1 MQSQMATESNEGYWN
16 GPERSSKIMRRVL
29 CDWAAGIAAAFTV
42 SPIIM
47 TVDKAVVESTSGSKS
62 VWRSAQATVLG
73 IVKSPIKFFVSRE
86 FGWIFFVYGSTY
98 MAANSIDS
106 LCKITH
112 TSDILPKLIGVT
124 AVNMTASIL
133 KDRAFAYYFG
143 RKVNN
148 KVGSI
153 SLLLWLLRDVLTM
166 AAAFVI
172 PSRASKLIQEA
183 GLPKEKA
190 DKFSLFS
197 FPVLFQLFLT
207 PIHLLGYDFYNYKER
222 AFKERISYLKPMY
235 LSTVGIR
242 MIRMGSAYGIGGVN
256 NKNFR
261 DRMISRYEGSTWDRS
276 Y

>member
-1 MQSQMATESNEGYWN
+1 MSAQQIETQWD
-16 GPERSSKIMRRVL
+16 GPDRYQKMMRRVL

-47 TVDKAVVESTSGSKS
+47 TVDKAVVESASGTKS

-73 IVKSPIKFFVSRE
+73 IAKSPIKFFVSRE

-106 LCKITH
+106 ICKITH

-183 GLPKEKA
+183 GFSKEQA
-190 DKFSLFS
+190 DKVSLFS
-197 FPVLFQLFLT
+197 FPVFFQLFLT
-207 PIHLLGYDFYNYKER
+207 PVHLLGYDFYNYKDR
-222 AFKERISYLKPMY
+222 AFRGRVDYLKPMY

-261 DRMISRYEGSTWDRS
+261 HRLISRFEGSAWDRS